1 MKVGEY
7 FTWWRTELGG
17 MLPEGLRRRFE
28 GRFETLRLTQAGDE
42 LRIGRGDGGR
52 VEELGRV
59 DMALPEAGERVRAVV
74 DGLEAGSTRVEVV
87 VPPEKLLVKQIQLPL
102 AAEENLRQVL
112 GFEMQRQTPFRA
124 EQVYFNFRVL
134 ARRPGSQQLDV
145 RLSVVPRTVVESVLG
160 LLAGWD
166 LVQGPGAGASSS
178 EQGEGDDGVFVFVPD
193 DGGQRQ
199 SSGLQRVLM
208 AANIVLL
215 VAVIAIP
222 LVQQRQVL
230 DGLRERLAEVRAAAT
245 TASNLQQRI
254 DEHEAR
260 SRYLFDRK
268 SGRPAS
274 VELLEELSRRLP
286 DDTWL
291 FRAEIRDGK
300 VHLQGTSTR
309 ASALIAGLEASGFLE
324 DVRFASP
331 VTQDGA
337 SGRERFHLSAAI
349 VAPGAR
355 ALAGSPEAE
364 SEGRD
369 S

>member
-1 MKVGEY
+1 MSIGEF

-17 MLPEGLRRRFE
+17 MLPDGLRHRLE
-28 GRFETLRLTQAGDE
+28 GRLETLRLTQTGDE
-42 LRIGRGDGGR
+42 LHISRGDNAR
-52 VEELGRV
+52 LEELGRV
-59 DMALPEAGERVRAVV
+59 DMALPEAGERLAAVV
-74 DGLEAGSTRVEVV
+74 DGLDGASTRVEVV

-145 RLSVVPRTVVESVLG
+145 RLAVVPRTIVESVLG
-160 LLAGWD
+160 LLARWD
-166 LVQGPGAGASSS
+166 LVQGDSADV
-178 EQGEGDDGVFVFVPD
+178 EDGIFEFVPD
-193 DGGQRQ
+193 DDGRRRT
-199 SSGLQRVLM
+199 SGLKRVLV
-208 AANIVLL
+208 AANLVLL
-215 VAVIAIP
+215 AAVIAIP
-222 LVQQRQVL
+222 LAQQRQVL
-230 DGLRERLAEVRAAAT
+230 DALRVRLAEVRDAAT

-268 SGRPAS
+268 RGQPAS

-300 VHLQGTSTR
+300 VHLQGTSNR

-355 ALAGSPEAE
+355 ALAGSAEAT
-364 SEGRD
+364 SGGRD

>member
-1 MKVGEY
+1 MSIGEF

-17 MLPEGLRRRFE
+17 MLPDGLRHRFE
-28 GRFETLRLTQAGDE
+28 GRLETLRLTQAGDE
-42 LRIGRGDGGR
+42 LHISRGDNAR
-52 VEELGRV
+52 LEELGRV
-59 DMALPEAGERVRAVV
+59 DMALPEAGERLAAVV
-74 DGLEAGSTRVEVV
+74 DGLDGASTRVEVV

-134 ARRPGSQQLDV
+134 ARRPASQQLDV
-145 RLSVVPRTVVESVLG
+145 RLAVVPRTVVESVLG
-160 LLAGWD
+160 LLADRD
-166 LVQGPGAGASSS
+166 LVQGDGADV
-178 EQGEGDDGVFVFVPD
+178 EDGIFVFVPD
-193 DGGQRQ
+193 DGGRRQ
-199 SSGLQRVLM
+199 SSGLQRVLV
-208 AANIVLL
+208 AANLVLL
-215 VAVIAIP
+215 AAVIAVP
-222 LVQQRQVL
+222 LAQQRQVL
-230 DGLRERLAEVRAAAT
+230 DGLRARLAEVRAAAT

-268 SGRPAS
+268 RRQPAS

-300 VHLQGTSTR
+300 VHLQGTSNR

-349 VAPGAR
+349 VAPGAG
-355 ALAGSPEAE
+355 ALAGNAEAK
-364 SEGRD
+364 SGGRD